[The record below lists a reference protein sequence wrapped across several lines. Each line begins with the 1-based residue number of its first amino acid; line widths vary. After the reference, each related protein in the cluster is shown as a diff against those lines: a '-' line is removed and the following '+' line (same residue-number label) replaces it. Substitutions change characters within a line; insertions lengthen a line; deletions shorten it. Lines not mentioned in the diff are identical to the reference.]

1 MKCPH
6 CDNELQMV
14 GTFAVCPVHRIV
26 DVPPVTAGAQNAGS
40 PAANLPASELH
51 TRVLTS
57 YPFAIAHGLHRVI
70 TAESAASAVD
80 CVFFTY
86 EATLRFS
93 ALVLISQ
100 FLQSPQQNPQVSRV
114 APLLRMPHL
123 NDWFTVLNAFAKHLF
138 PQSGNG
144 YASFAEGGPLSAELV
159 RAARKLSKLQHG
171 PGQVHGQFLKLRN
184 LKAHFPPWDEQRC
197 REELPGLTALLDSV
211 LELFAPV
218 ASLTVLRLSSNGF
231 VSMMVGAH
239 EPFPEMAL
247 TDPAIEALFDD
258 SSLVVR
264 GPDNAALPLYPLFLG
279 QEILAEGYQEP
290 LLLFAG
296 HTQRN
301 AAYLG
306 VRCRAE
312 SQEAFERYENLLA
325 TKHISP
331 LLTRESMKPWQV
343 ADWAREATLGVV
355 ENLRGVKYFPEF
367 YQERRAAG
375 TVELEG
381 DKRQITG
388 IDDAVERWL
397 AAGKESALIVAAE
410 AGSGKTSLFCRL
422 SEQLL
427 GTGVAQSERSHDDC
441 VLLLLGAA
449 VREGQNLFDLIRLGL
464 GVSAASGGIA
474 QFNELLSIWQR
485 VSREEDAAH
494 ESRRLMLLVDAVN
507 EAWEP
512 KALLE
517 EIAGLAAAAAAAN
530 KQAGRAF
537 VRLLISVRAERIET
551 LQARWA
557 ERSDTPFLQ
566 YPENFAHFEDARG
579 QLAPYLSLRAFTE
592 AEAAAAYDRAQSA
605 LEKPCPAPW
614 TSLAPTTRRLLCQP
628 LMLTLFHQAYAG
640 RREFVSSLTG
650 EALWAAWLNRSF
662 DPRYGRAALEQR
674 ALDLADRCIDL
685 GANQVPQDVADEWTR
700 AWRVEQGDPARIS
713 AELDWLERLSEAG
726 LLRRTESGGYDW
738 VSDSLAEQVY
748 WRALRRR
755 DPALREA
762 SVRAWLA
769 LPATPRLDGA
779 LVQAGM
785 ALWQSGRASDVRWL
799 MNGPPERAS
808 AQISR
813 IVLTVAPL
821 GAKAEISTPLERF
834 GAGLR
839 DLLGVDKDMPIEHTR
854 LLLNILQR
862 QVWPVIESR
871 LGSAPALGEICGGS
885 LELATKLADL
895 EPDNRQYLRDLSVSY
910 NQLGDLDGRDDPAQA
925 RDWFGKGLA
934 IRERLADLEPDNRQ
948 YLRDLSLSYDRLGDL
963 DGRDDPAQA
972 RDWFGK
978 GLAIRERLADLEP
991 DNRRYL
997 RDLSVSYGNLGDIE
1011 LAAGNKLA
1019 AREWL
1024 TQGLAVAER
1033 LLTKDPTSADY
1044 KSIVDYFRRRLGG
1057 ADSP

>member
-138 PQSGNG
+138 PQPGNG

-218 ASLTVLRLSSNGF
+218 ASLTVLRLSPHGF
-231 VSMMVGAH
+231 VSMVGAH

-306 VRCRAE
+306 VRRRAE

-427 GTGVAQSERSHDDC
+427 GTGAAESERSHDDC

-557 ERSDTPFLQ
+557 ESSDTPFLQ

-700 AWRVEQGDPARIS
+700 AWRAERDPPRIS

-839 DLLGVDKDMPIEHTR
+839 DLRGVDKDMPIEHTR
-854 LLLNILQR
+854 LLLNILQW
-862 QVWPVIESR
+862 QVGPVIESR

-895 EPDNRQYLRDLSVSY
+895 EPDNREYLRGLSVSY
-910 NQLGDLDGRDDPAQA
+910 NQLGGLDGRDDPAQA

-934 IRERLADLEPDNRQ
+934 IRERLADLEPDNR
-948 YLRDLSLSYDRLGDL
+948 
-963 DGRDDPAQA
+963 
-972 RDWFGK
+972 
-978 GLAIRERLADLEP
+978 E
-991 DNRRYL
+991 YL

-1044 KSIVDYFRRRLGG
+1044 KSIVDYFRRHLGG